1 MNQRTENILIATVKE
16 YIRTGAPVSS
26 NRLFLDYDFG
36 IKSASIRSELNELE
50 EAGWLEQLHTSGG
63 RVPTDKALELFA
75 DRVREELIS
84 KPKQEKNIVNLA
96 ELIIEGELKSFVHE
110 LSQALHLLSAGLKE
124 DNLSVHTS
132 GLDELFNCM
141 EVPTTKLFYEIAKDV
156 ENLETRM
163 AQLLEEEDENYNNG
177 PQAFI
182 GKKSPLIRHEQVTTI
197 FDIFEINDNRV
208 LFATFGPRRMD
219 YRKNFK
225 VFLTLRDAFK
235 NYE

>member
-1 MNQRTENILIATVKE
+1 MNSRTENILVATVKE

-36 IKSASIRSELNELE
+36 IKPASIRSELNELE
-50 EAGWLEQLHTSGG
+50 ETGWLEQLHISGG

-75 DRVREELIS
+75 EKVREELIS
-84 KPKQEKNIVNLA
+84 NPKKEKNIVNLA

-110 LSQALHLLSAGLKE
+110 LSQALHLLSAGLAE
-124 DNLSVHTS
+124 DNLSVHTC

-141 EVPTTKLFYEIAKDV
+141 EVPTTKVFYEIAKDV
-156 ENLETRM
+156 ESLEARM
-163 AQLLEEEDENYNNG
+163 TELLEDKDENYNNG
-177 PQAFI
+177 PRAFI
-182 GKKSPLIRHEQVTTI
+182 GKKSPLIRHAQVTTI
-197 FDIFEINDNRV
+197 FDIFEINDSRV

-225 VFLTLRDAFK
+225 VFLTLRDTFK